1 MAEGDRDHD
10 YAIDIASIIS
20 YMKNQMVVDGS
31 LTMST
36 GFSIFRIPAA
46 VSRHNM
52 RAYMPSAFSIGPFH
66 HGNVL
71 LKPAERIKWKY
82 LLGLLARLS
91 NPNPG
96 LITRL
101 PNPDSDRALESLTEV
116 ICDVQREA
124 RREYAGSIGLSVSEF
139 VKLLVLDGCFVIELF
154 RKKAY
159 PGLIHMDDPIFTVS
173 RTLQF
178 LYHDLI
184 LLENQIPWLVLEI
197 LFDRTKST
205 SVDEKPL
212 VELAIEFF
220 GDIFSTVRPPIRPL
234 LEKRHGSCKHIL
246 DLLRNS
252 LVLPSSIKVPPKKI
266 FAWQPMPSASS
277 LKEAGIILRR
287 AKYSDSILDVKF
299 RKGVLEI
306 PTLLI
311 NENTESLFLNL
322 ISLELYSPN
331 YEGFI
336 TSYALLFDNL
346 IQTTTDMKILCDSQ
360 VIRNWLHLEDATRIF
375 NQSYEDYAC
384 VRDNYYALL
393 AAEVDEYCQTRKYY
407 YVRRWQVYRGELK
420 RVYFRHP
427 WALISTIAASVMLIL
442 TFLQTLFT
450 FLYR

>member
-1 MAEGDRDHD
+1 MDEGDRDDHNHV
-10 YAIDIASIIS
+10 IDIDSIIS
-20 YMKNQMVVDGS
+20 SMISQMVDDS

-36 GFSIFRIPAA
+36 GFSIFRIPTA
-46 VSRHNM
+46 VSRHNEK
-52 RAYMPSAFSIGPFH
+52 AYMPSAFSIGPFH
-66 HGNVL
+66 HGKDH

-82 LLGLLARLS
+82 LLGLIARLA
-91 NPNPG
+91 
-96 LITRL
+96 TT
-101 PNPDSDRALESLTEV
+101 DTDRVLKSLTTV
-116 ICDVQREA
+116 ICNVQREA
-124 RREYAGSIGLSVSEF
+124 RCDYAGPIGLSDNEF
-139 VKLLVLDGCFVIELF
+139 VKVLVLDGCFIIELF

-159 PGLIHMDDPIFTVS
+159 PDLIQMDDPIFTVS
-173 RTLQF
+173 RMLQF

-184 LLENQIPWLVLEI
+184 LLENQIPWLVLEN
-197 LFDRTKST
+197 LFGQTKIS
-205 SVDEKPL
+205 SVDKKPL

-220 GDIFSTVRPPIRPL
+220 GDIFPTVRPPPISSLLDQPHIR
-234 LEKRHGSCKHIL
+234 CKHIL
-246 DLLRNS
+246 DQLRNS
-252 LVLPSSIKVPPKKI
+252 LVLPSSIRVPPKKI

-287 AKYSDSILDVKF
+287 AKYSDSILDVEF
-299 RKGVLEI
+299 RNGVLEI
-306 PTLLI
+306 PSLLI
-311 NENTESLFLNL
+311 NENTEALFLNL

-331 YEGFI
+331 YGGFI

-375 NQSYEDYAC
+375 NHSYEDYAC

-393 AAEVDEYCQTRKYY
+393 AAEVDKYCQTRKYY

-450 FLYR
+450 FLYK